1 MNGRPSL
8 ARLAGSALWVL
19 YPLAVWYGIT
29 AAGGRFV
36 GLAVLALLAVVLPFK
51 WGLAR
56 QAPHLKQLLGPYS
69 LLVVL
74 ALLTT
79 VSRDQRF
86 LLAMP
91 VLINAGL
98 LATFGASLAAGRTPI
113 VESFARMIDGDLP
126 PEKVRYCRSV
136 TRVWCAFFVL
146 NGLTALWLALF
157 GPLNAW
163 ALYTGL
169 ISYLLMAALFGGEY
183 AVRRSRFGTRRS
195 HSG

>member
-1 MNGRPSL
+1 MTGRPSL
-8 ARLAGSALWVL
+8 ARVAGGALWVL
-19 YPLAVWYGIT
+19 YPLGVWYGIT
-29 AAGGRFV
+29 TAGGRFV
-36 GLAVLALLAVVLPFK
+36 GLALLALLAVALPWK
-51 WGLAR
+51 LVQAR
-56 QAPHLKQLLGPYS
+56 RAPHLKQLLGPYF
-69 LLVVL
+69 LLVLL
-74 ALLTT
+74 ALLSA

-98 LATFGASLAAGRTPI
+98 LASFGGSLAAGRTPI

-183 AVRRSRFGTRRS
+183 AVRWRRFG
-195 HSG
+195 